1 VNASPVTGKPE
12 AQVKLPGSNTFI
24 PLDQAQDLPK
34 GTIISVT
41 GDAEIELQDATGHV
55 MVFYGVPDGVPSQFI
70 FQGVVNGV
78 VQLQLTGGNF
88 SKFGRKVSTISAKPK
103 KPKKPVR
110 RLWGSGKGKFTTKGK
125 YASATVRGTNWLVAD
140 YSDHTQVTVKRGLVA
155 VKNFVTG
162 KTVLV
167 PAGHTVVINAKKP
180 KTKTHK

>member
-1 VNASPVTGKPE
+1 VQVNASPVPGKPE

-24 PLDQAQDLPK
+24 PLDQAADLPK

-41 GDAEIELQDATGHV
+41 GDAEIQLQDVSGNE
-55 MVFYGVPDGVPSQFI
+55 MVFYGVADGVPSQFI
-70 FQGVVNGV
+70 FQGTTGGV
-78 VQLQLTGGNF
+78 VQLQLTGGSF
-88 SKFGRKVSTISAKPK
+88 SKFGRKVSVDAKSK
-103 KPKKPVR
+103 KPAR

-140 YSDHTQVTVKRGLVA
+140 YSDHTQITVRRGLVA

-167 PAGHTVVINAKKP
+167 PAGHTVVIDAKKP
-180 KTKTHK
+180 KTHK